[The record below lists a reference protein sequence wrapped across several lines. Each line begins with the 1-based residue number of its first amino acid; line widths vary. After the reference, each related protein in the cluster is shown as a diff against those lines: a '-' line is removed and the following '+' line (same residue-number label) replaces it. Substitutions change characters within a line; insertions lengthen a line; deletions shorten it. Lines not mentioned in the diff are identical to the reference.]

1 VIADTNSTPADNKYI
16 VGGWQFEKSESRAW
30 QARHFPRQDLSGGSR
45 GYNHY
50 NVFFVFFCWRITFSF
65 NFVLI

>member
-50 NVFFVFFCWRITFSF
+50 NVFFCFFLLAHHFF
-65 NFVLI
+65 F